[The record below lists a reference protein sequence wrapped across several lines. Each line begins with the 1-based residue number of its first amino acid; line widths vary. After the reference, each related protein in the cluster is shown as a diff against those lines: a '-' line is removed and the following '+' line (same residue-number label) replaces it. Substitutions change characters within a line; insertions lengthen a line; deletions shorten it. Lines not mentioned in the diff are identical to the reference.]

1 MSAYKRDFHE
11 AKYMSLLI
19 KDDELLKNIEEF
31 LKNSEEHLK
40 RIR

>member
-1 MSAYKRDFHE
+1 
-11 AKYMSLLI
+11 MSLLI
-19 KDDELLKNIEEF
+19 KDDELLKNIMEF